1 MAITPPSTS
10 DFKARYPEFA
20 QVSDELVNLV
30 LTEAAGFVAET
41 WREADRAPAIMALA
55 AHMLAI
61 EGEPQR
67 STGGSGGASTVSGPV
82 QSAKVGDVSVTFKG
96 WNVGAGGGGSSGPIS
111 DSYVQ
116 TAYGQRF
123 LTYLRRNF
131 PAVVVV

>member
-1 MAITPPSTS
+1 MAITPPSAG

-20 QVSDELVNLV
+20 QVSDTLIDLV
-30 LTEAAGFVAET
+30 LADAAGFVAET
-41 WREADRAPAIMALA
+41 WRQADRIPAIMALA
-55 AHMLAI
+55 AHMLAM

-67 STGGSGGASTVSGPV
+67 STGGSGGAGAVSGPV

-96 WNVGAGGGGSSGPIS
+96 WNVGAGGSSGPIS

>member
-1 MAITPPSTS
+1 MAITPPTAAQ
-10 DFKARYPEFA
+10 FKARYPEFA
-20 QVSDELVNLV
+20 AVSDTLIDLV
-30 LTEAAGFVAET
+30 LADAAEFVAET
-41 WREADRAPAIMALA
+41 WRQADRIPAVMALA
-55 AHMLAI
+55 AHMLAM

-67 STGGSGGASTVSGPV
+67 SAGGSGGASTVSGPV

-96 WNVGAGGGGSSGPIS
+96 WSVGGGGSSGPIS